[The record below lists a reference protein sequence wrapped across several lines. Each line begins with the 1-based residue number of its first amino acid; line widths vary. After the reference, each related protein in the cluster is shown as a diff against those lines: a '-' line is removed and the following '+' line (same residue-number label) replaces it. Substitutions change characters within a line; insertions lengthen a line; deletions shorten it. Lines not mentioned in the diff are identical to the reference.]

1 MRVAEEDLRS
11 KIEKLLALRVCDDK
25 RWPIKRTMSKENDL
39 TKLTFRVLSAAKFRV
54 SPEMI
59 ETFRSYSPI
68 RLLHE

>member
-1 MRVAEEDLRS
+1 MSVAEEDLRS
-11 KIEKLLALRVCDDK
+11 KIEKLLALHVCDDK
-25 RWPIKRTMSKENDL
+25 RLPINRTMSKEDDL
-39 TKLTFRVLSAAKFRV
+39 TKLTLRVLSAVKFRV